1 MAVYTDPAQA
11 KEVFDALWQGILAV
25 ESSNEQF
32 AAAGVV
38 LGVYYT
44 DPAYFVAIDGTA
56 SPAVLVSDPDTKVD
70 LEVRMSAD
78 TAHTFWKGE
87 LNFPVAMMKGKAK
100 IKGPSDKAMKLLPAL
115 EPGFELYGRI
125 VKEHGREDAL

>member
-70 LEVRMSAD
+70 IEVRMSAD
-78 TAHTFWKGE
+78 TSASRRSPNTRWCR
-87 LNFPVAMMKGKAK
+87 
-100 IKGPSDKAMKLLPAL
+100 
-115 EPGFELYGRI
+115 PGR
-125 VKEHGREDAL
+125 RCRSARTSP